1 MAFRIICVQICIH
14 ILNTDELEIESF
26 KEKKKIFSWM
36 LLASLLF
43 EKLK

>member
-26 KEKKKIFSWM
+26 KEKKKYIFVDVTS
-36 LLASLLF
+36 F
-43 EKLK
+43 IVI